1 MDALAYVCI
10 FFLSD
15 AIVIAVVLEAYR
27 FSSVHMLLKS
37 QGGIAISYYKD
48 FGRFFFL
55 NNCISCHFFWF
66 FCSVG
71 LLCVLLSFEA
81 LKLEPKALYLLNR

>member
-15 AIVIAVVLEAYR
+15 AIVIAIVLEAYR

-48 FGRFFFL
+48 FGTFF
-55 NNCISCHFFWF
+55 SQ
-66 FCSVG
+66 
-71 LLCVLLSFEA
+71 
-81 LKLEPKALYLLNR
+81 

>member
-48 FGRFFFL
+48 FGRFF
-55 NNCISCHFFWF
+55 SQ
-66 FCSVG
+66 
-71 LLCVLLSFEA
+71 
-81 LKLEPKALYLLNR
+81 

>member
-48 FGRFFFL
+48 FGRFFFSIIVSL
-55 NNCISCHFFWF
+55 LTSFGFSVQLVCFVFCCH
-66 FCSVG
+66 
-71 LLCVLLSFEA
+71 
-81 LKLEPKALYLLNR
+81 LKH

>member
-10 FFLSD
+10 FFHSD

-48 FGRFFFL
+48 FGRFFFFSII
-55 NNCISCHFFWF
+55 ISLVTSFGFSVQLVCFV
-66 FCSVG
+66 FCG
-71 LLCVLLSFEA
+71 H
-81 LKLEPKALYLLNR
+81 LKH